1 MTNMIALKEWAIVCK
16 ALEDGKQILL
26 LRKGG
31 IMEFRK
37 GFEIKHYEFF
47 LYPTYEHQSKESI
60 KDEYKEEL
68 ETLLSSRYDNNKKYN
83 KNIQN
88 MNKNTINLYAK
99 VKDIIE
105 ISDKTILSKLQN
117 YHIWNQ
123 EYVISRMN
131 YNPSKPLYMLLL
143 RIYKLKD
150 PLVIDVKDEWSGCKS
165 WLDIDI
171 EKKWENFDSEQY
183 SGKHI
188 MKEKITENNTVNNK
202 KALIHP
208 VLNEDRFNEI
218 INDIKEAILVK

>member
-16 ALEDGKQILL
+16 ALEEGKQILL

-37 GFEIKHYEFF
+37 GFEIKHFEFF

-60 KDEYKEEL
+60 KDEYKKEL
-68 ETLLSSRYDNNKKYN
+68 ETLLSSGYDNNKKY
-83 KNIQN
+83 
-88 MNKNTINLYAK
+88 NKNTINLYAK

-105 ISDKTILSKLQN
+105 IPDKTKLLNLQN

-123 EYVISRMN
+123 EYVTSRMN

-171 EKKWENFDSEQY
+171 EKNWENFDSEQY

-188 MKEKITENNTVNNK
+188 MNEKIAENNIVNNK

-218 INDIKEAILVK
+218 FNDIKEAILVK

>member
-1 MTNMIALKEWAIVCK
+1 MIALKEWAIVCK

-60 KDEYKEEL
+60 KDEYKKEL

-123 EYVISRMN
+123 EYVTSRMN

-150 PLVIDVKDEWSGCKS
+150 PLVIDFKDEWSGCKS

-183 SGKHI
+183 TGKHI
-188 MKEKITENNTVNNK
+188 MKEKITDNNTVNNK
-202 KALIHP
+202 KALIDP

>member
-1 MTNMIALKEWAIVCK
+1 MIALKEWAIVCK
-16 ALEDGKQILL
+16 ALEEGKQILL

-37 GFEIKHYEFF
+37 GFEIKHFEFF

-60 KDEYKEEL
+60 KDEYKKEL
-68 ETLLSSRYDNNKKYN
+68 ETLLSSGYDNNKKY
-83 KNIQN
+83 
-88 MNKNTINLYAK
+88 NKNTINLYAK

-105 ISDKTILSKLQN
+105 ISDKTKLLKLQN

-123 EYVISRMN
+123 EYVTSRMN

-165 WLDIDI
+165 WLDINI
-171 EKKWENFDSEQY
+171 EKKWEDFDSEQY
-183 SGKHI
+183 SSKHI
-188 MKEKITENNTVNNK
+188 MNEKIAETNIVNNK
-202 KALIHP
+202 KTLIHP

-218 INDIKEAILVK
+218 FNDIKEAILVK

>member
-1 MTNMIALKEWAIVCK
+1 MIALKEWAIVCK
-16 ALEDGKQILL
+16 ALEEGKQILL

-37 GFEIKHYEFF
+37 GFEIKHFEFF

-60 KDEYKEEL
+60 KDEYKKEL
-68 ETLLSSRYDNNKKYN
+68 ETLLSSRCDNNKKY
-83 KNIQN
+83 
-88 MNKNTINLYAK
+88 NKNTINLYAK

-105 ISDKTILSKLQN
+105 IPDKTKLLNLQN

-123 EYVISRMN
+123 EYVTSRMN

-165 WLDIDI
+165 WLDINI
-171 EKKWENFDSEQY
+171 EKKWEDFDSEQY
-183 SGKHI
+183 SSKHI
-188 MKEKITENNTVNNK
+188 MNEKIAETNTVNNK
-202 KALIHP
+202 KTLIHP

-218 INDIKEAILVK
+218 FNDIKEAILVK

>member
-1 MTNMIALKEWAIVCK
+1 MIALKEWAIVCK
-16 ALEDGKQILL
+16 ALEEGKQILL

-37 GFEIKHYEFF
+37 GFEIKHFEFF

-60 KDEYKEEL
+60 KDEYKKEL
-68 ETLLSSRYDNNKKYN
+68 ETLLSSRCDNNKKY
-83 KNIQN
+83 
-88 MNKNTINLYAK
+88 NKNTINLYAK

-105 ISDKTILSKLQN
+105 ISDKTKLPKLQN

-123 EYVISRMN
+123 EYVTSRMN

-165 WLDIDI
+165 WLDINI
-171 EKKWENFDSEQY
+171 EKKWEDFDSEQY
-183 SGKHI
+183 SSKHI
-188 MKEKITENNTVNNK
+188 MNEKIAENNIVNNK

-218 INDIKEAILVK
+218 FNDIKEAILVK